1 MLLFQNGNLFF
12 NLKIV
17 LLIIKMSEKNNND
30 SILYISIISGM
41 LLTISEI
48 LPYIKNVK
56 ANGIIHLITNFL
68 VEKYYNTQENLQQ
81 NTEDNQDEERQLL
94 INKRSSTTTHLLS
107 EVSNITITSQNVNF
121 TFHSPNVKLDFNE
134 SSK

>member
-1 MLLFQNGNLFF
+1 
-12 NLKIV
+12 
-17 LLIIKMSEKNNND
+17 MSENNYKTD

-41 LLTISEI
+41 LLTVSEI

-68 VEKYYNTQENLQQ
+68 VEKYYNTREDLQQ
-81 NTEDNQDEERQLL
+81 NTEDDQDEERQLL

>member
-1 MLLFQNGNLFF
+1 
-12 NLKIV
+12 
-17 LLIIKMSEKNNND
+17 MSENNKND

-41 LLTISEI
+41 LLTVSEI

-56 ANGIIHLITNFL
+56 ANGIMHLIINFL

-81 NTEDNQDEERQLL
+81 NTQNEQDEQDEERQLL

>member
-1 MLLFQNGNLFF
+1 
-12 NLKIV
+12 
-17 LLIIKMSEKNNND
+17 MSEKNNND

>member
-1 MLLFQNGNLFF
+1 
-12 NLKIV
+12 
-17 LLIIKMSEKNNND
+17 MSEEDNQTD
-30 SILYISIISGM
+30 PALYVSIITGL
-41 LLTISEI
+41 LLTVSEI

-68 VEKYYNTQENLQQ
+68 LKKSMTINNTREDLQQ
-81 NTEDNQDEERQLL
+81 DDTEENVQDEERQPL
-94 INKRSSTTTHLLS
+94 INKRFNTSTHLLS

>member
-1 MLLFQNGNLFF
+1 
-12 NLKIV
+12 
-17 LLIIKMSEKNNND
+17 MSENNKND

>member
-1 MLLFQNGNLFF
+1 
-12 NLKIV
+12 
-17 LLIIKMSEKNNND
+17 MSEKNKND

-48 LPYIKNVK
+48 LPYIKNIK

-68 VEKYYNTQENLQQ
+68 VEKYYNTQQNLQQNLQQ
-81 NTEDNQDEERQLL
+81 NTEDDQDEERQLL

-134 SSK
+134 SSEGIK

>member
-1 MLLFQNGNLFF
+1 
-12 NLKIV
+12 
-17 LLIIKMSEKNNND
+17 MSENNKND

-48 LPYIKNVK
+48 LPYIRNVK

-68 VEKYYNTQENLQQ
+68 LKKSMTIGNTREDLQQ
-81 NTEDNQDEERQLL
+81 DTEENVQDEERQPL
-94 INKRSSTTTHLLS
+94 INKRFNTTTHLLS

>member
-1 MLLFQNGNLFF
+1 
-12 NLKIV
+12 
-17 LLIIKMSEKNNND
+17 MSEKD
-30 SILYISIISGM
+30 SQTNPALYVSIITGF
-41 LLTISEI
+41 LLTVSEI
-48 LPYIKNVK
+48 LPYIRNVK

-68 VEKYYNTQENLQQ
+68 LKKSMTIGNTREDLQQ
-81 NTEDNQDEERQLL
+81 DTEENVQDEERQPL
-94 INKRSSTTTHLLS
+94 INKRFNTTTHLLS